1 MRQVSSGFRAHF
13 LFFAERRMTAGTI
26 EQRIR
31 EIAEK
36 ATKDNG
42 VEFVHLEIGG
52 TKRNQIVRVF
62 ADKDGGITIDD
73 CSNVSRSIEKVMDAD
88 DFMPA
93 AYVLEVS
100 SPGLDRELYSIAD
113 FVKFGGR
120 LAKIKAKPDFD
131 GPKALNGRIVRVD
144 GTNVVFDDRTAGEV
158 VIPYSSVA
166 KANLKIDI
174 DRELSGR

>member
-1 MRQVSSGFRAHF
+1 MA
-13 LFFAERRMTAGTI
+13 AGTI

-31 EIAEK
+31 AIAEK
-36 ATKDNG
+36 ATRENG

-62 ADKDGGITIDD
+62 ADKEGGISIED
-73 CSNVSRSIEKVMDAD
+73 CSNVSRSIEAVMDAD

-100 SPGLDRELYSIAD
+100 SPGLDRELYSIED
-113 FVKFGGR
+113 FAKFSGK
-120 LAKIKAKPDFD
+120 LAKVKAKPDFD
-131 GPKALNGRIVRVD
+131 GPKSLNGRIVRVD
-144 GTNVVFDDRTAGEV
+144 GDDVIFDDRTAGEV

-166 KANLKIDI
+166 KASLKVDI
-174 DRELSGR
+174 DQELKRR